1 MVIGAVIAAC
11 IVLGVLAFVFPRLSI
26 WPQRGGDK
34 TLAVGQRAA
43 GAAPGKFGQW
53 LQRPFKSSRKAFNRS
68 GSAGRRGRGKLP
80 L

>member
-1 MVIGAVIAAC
+1 
-11 IVLGVLAFVFPRLSI
+11 LST

-34 TLAVGQRAA
+34 TLAVGQRGA
-43 GAAPGKFGQW
+43 GAAPGKLGQW
-53 LQRPFKSSRKAFNRS
+53 MQKPFRSSRKAWGRS